1 MQRIIGI
8 SLCLLV
14 ALVFGAFLLR
24 LYLETHPGVLKN
36 SFRTFRKYAE
46 SLLVICS
53 KNPLETF
60 LEKNWRTLAFIG
72 VLLFAVFVW
81 PTLYKMEI
89 AGFNNSTLVRQNRI
103 TGKIEKKYLNG
114 GGWVNSE

>member
-8 SLCLLV
+8 SLCFLV
-14 ALVFGAFLLR
+14 ALVFGTFLLR

-36 SFRTFRKYAE
+36 SFRNSRKYAE

-72 VLLFAVFVW
+72 VLLLAVFVW

-89 AGFNNSTLVRQNRI
+89 AGSNNSTLVRQNRI